1 MIKINLKINSMPKKL
16 FNLIR
21 DRVYS
26 DFNENEQKVIIQDL
40 ITLLKKEFLD

>member
-1 MIKINLKINSMPKKL
+1 MPKKL

-21 DRVYS
+21 DRVYTEF
-26 DFNENEQKVIIQDL
+26 DENEQKVIIQDL

>member
-1 MIKINLKINSMPKKL
+1 MIKINIKINSMPKKL

-21 DRVYS
+21 DRVYTEF
-26 DFNENEQKVIIQDL
+26 DENEQKVIIQDL